1 MSTLQIVLLVVVVL
15 LIAAWLWTRQ
25 RGDDEEVRK
34 QNDRVDTIT
43 GWPPT
48 ATRVLST
55 QERLAFGTLVRALP
69 EYMVL
74 AQVPLA
80 RFLNVPKR
88 NSYAD
93 WLRRVGYQSVDFV
106 VCDMAA
112 QVIGV
117 VELQPPAMQVTER
130 AKKRMTRI
138 ARTLK
143 AAKIPLHVWTEM
155 NIPHADLAR
164 EALLPKP
171 VEVPVGKAVAAAKPV
186 PATAT
191 ISGFDQAYHDGVG
204 EDPVELLEPPP
215 STWFD
220 DLDTDPAPLG
230 KR

>member
-1 MSTLQIVLLVVVVL
+1 MSTLQIALLVVVLVL
-15 LIAAWLWTRQ
+15 VVGWLWMRQ
-25 RGDDEEVRK
+25 RNDGEEERK
-34 QNDRVDTIT
+34 QADRIDTIT
-43 GWPPT
+43 GWPPQ

-112 QVIGV
+112 QVVGV
-117 VELQPPAMQVTER
+117 VELQAAQVSER

-155 NIPHADLAR
+155 AIPHADSAR
-164 EALLPKP
+164 EAILPKP
-171 VEVPVGKAVAAAKPV
+171 AEPTAGKLATPAKPASA
-186 PATAT
+186 PT
-191 ISGFDQAYHDGVG
+191 ISSFDEAYRNAPGD
-204 EDPVELLEPPP
+204 DAVELLEPPP

-220 DLDTDPAPLG
+220 DLDTDPTPLG

>member
-1 MSTLQIVLLVVVVL
+1 MSTLQTALLVVVLVL
-15 LIAAWLWTRQ
+15 VIGWLWMR
-25 RGDDEEVRK
+25 RRSDGEEVRK
-34 QNDRVDTIT
+34 EADRIDTIT
-43 GWPPT
+43 GWPPQ

-112 QVIGV
+112 QVVGV
-117 VELQPPAMQVTER
+117 VELQTAQVSDR

-155 NIPHADLAR
+155 AIPHADTAR
-164 EALLPKP
+164 EAILPKP
-171 VEVPVGKAVAAAKPV
+171 VEVPAGKLPTGGK
-186 PATAT
+186 PATTPT
-191 ISGFDQAYHDGVG
+191 ISSFDEAYKNGPGD
-204 EDPVELLEPPP
+204 DAVELLEPPP

>member
-1 MSTLQIVLLVVVVL
+1 MSTLQIALLVVVLVL
-15 LIAAWLWTRQ
+15 VVGWLWMRQ
-25 RGDDEEVRK
+25 RGDGEEAR
-34 QNDRVDTIT
+34 QQADRIDTVT
-43 GWPPT
+43 GWPPQ

-55 QERLAFGTLVRALP
+55 QERLAFGMLVRALP

-117 VELQPPAMQVTER
+117 VELQTAQVSER

-143 AAKIPLHVWTEM
+143 AAQIPLHVWTEAS
-155 NIPHADLAR
+155 IPHADAAR
-164 EALLPKP
+164 EAILPKP
-171 VEVPVGKAVAAAKPV
+171 VEAPADKVAAKPPTV
-186 PATAT
+186 APT
-191 ISGFDQAYHDGVG
+191 ISSFDEAYKPAD
-204 EDPVELLEPPP
+204 DALELLEPPP

-220 DLDTDPAPLG
+220 DLDTDPTPLG